1 MGGKE
6 TTVSFGEEVGNLGA
20 LPGRG
25 RWLLLSAGL
34 GRLRL
39 TVLSSGTNFVPMKS
53 EGMLDLPERW
63 AAPGAVLRG
72 PEAGR
77 DLLSLQP
84 SMVSLVHLSPACLG
98 LAEPLEGRRSSFQW
112 RLMEAGWQ
120 REGAENWGRHL
131 QRLLSCPVRS
141 ASRVPLGEQAVPHPG
156 PRMGRPRVGDRA
168 PGKES
173 PAPGVWITAARASG
187 ADHGADVAA
196 AWPRSQMGDWGPG
209 GRPRAQEERKGSPQP
224 GEWAGVTV
232 SALPG
237 LTPASP

>member
-1 MGGKE
+1 M
-6 TTVSFGEEVGNLGA
+6 GNLGA

-39 TVLSSGTNFVPMKS
+39 TVLSSGTNLVPMKS
-53 EGMLDLPERW
+53 EGVLDPPDRW

-72 PEAGR
+72 AEAGR

-98 LAEPLEGRRSSFQW
+98 LAEPLGGRRSSFQW

-120 REGAENWGRHL
+120 REGAENWGRRL

-141 ASRVPLGEQAVPHPG
+141 ASCVPLGEQAVPHPG
-156 PRMGRPRVGDRA
+156 PRMRRPRVGDQA

-173 PAPGVWITAARASG
+173 PAPGAWITAAHASG

-196 AWPRSQMGDWGPG
+196 AWPRSADG
-209 GRPRAQEERKGSPQP
+209 GLRPRRAPTCTGSEE
-224 GEWAGVTV
+224 GEPTAR
-232 SALPG
+232 
-237 LTPASP
+237 